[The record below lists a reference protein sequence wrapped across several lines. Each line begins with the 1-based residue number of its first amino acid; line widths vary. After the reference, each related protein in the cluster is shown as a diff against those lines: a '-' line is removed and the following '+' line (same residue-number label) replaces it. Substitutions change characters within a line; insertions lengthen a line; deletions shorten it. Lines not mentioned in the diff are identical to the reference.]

1 MTLKI
6 TETPRKSVP
15 SERRVWLTRED
26 VSSMVLAYCRER
38 GVLISDS
45 DQTLI
50 FDCDGYGAQNGGLT
64 LLIKDGDLTYQRGT
78 LGDGYRIRDD
88 RK

>member
-6 TETPRKSVP
+6 TETPRQTTP
-15 SERRVWLTRED
+15 RERRVWLTRED
-26 VSSMVLAYCRER
+26 VSAMVLAYCRER

-50 FDCDGYGAQNGGLT
+50 FGGDGYGAQNGGLT
-64 LLIKDGDLTYQRGT
+64 LLIKDGD
-78 LGDGYRIRDD
+78 
-88 RK
+88 